1 MSKICT
7 KLIFILMALATL
19 AIAACSKS
27 VPRYNEDMD
36 RAENLMRSNPD
47 SALSILDAIDSYE
60 LKHDSLQAK
69 YHYLKGYGH
78 LSRNRSMIGD
88 SLIRAAHEY
97 YRGKDVV
104 RYIRS
109 GMVLAWY
116 KFWIGD
122 TPGALSMLDSL
133 SSLSNVPDSVMVQTL
148 RARVLLGAS
157 EYQGRALIPYAKR
170 LHTLET
176 DSMRKME
183 ARYMLLSAY
192 EYAEETDSALYLVDE
207 LIDYARANKWGD
219 KQFIFELERAQLLT
233 ENGRSAESDELVDDI
248 FSKAG
253 PDNGAADL
261 LYLQRSIN
269 ALNTGDVNRA
279 VRNLALADNA
289 ASKLRKDDDAY
300 YRSYSN
306 LLNAIIDFK
315 QTGRIR
321 LTHINSLNNRQN
333 ERFNRVKASQWESE
347 RGALCQQNR
356 ALALKAESE
365 HKTVIILA
373 ISIFALIVIVVA
385 IWIIRARRQR
395 ERENEERIEA
405 LQKMVDEYKAIPEQP
420 QESETES
427 DVVRDSEIGANE
439 TATIEIKD
447 SSALRSAMLR
457 QLGII
462 RMVAA
467 TPTEQNREM
476 LRKISSIE
484 GETNGELVDW
494 GNVFEIIDN
503 LYSGFYGKLHDKYG
517 ETLTSKEEQIIVL
530 MVAGF
535 STKEISVI
543 TGQTTSTV
551 YVRKTSIRKKLG
563 VPEKEDI
570 VRFMLEE
577 FHR

>member
-157 EYQGRALIPYAKR
+157 EYQGRALIPYVKR

-207 LIDYARANKWGD
+207 LIDYARANKWSD